1 MFKRILVATDG
12 SPLSKKAVNSAI
24 ALAAQN
30 DAELV
35 ALTVVP
41 RYPKNYFEGAVVLT
55 PEDAALVE
63 QQWAE
68 TAQTRLGA
76 IADRAKASN
85 VKVKTVTVAADLVAE
100 SIIAAAKK
108 NKCEL
113 IVMASHG
120 RKGIKRLLL
129 GSETQHVL
137 THSRLP
143 VLVLR

>member
-63 QQWAE
+63 QQWPRRRE
-68 TAQTRLGA
+68 P
-76 IADRAKASN
+76 
-85 VKVKTVTVAADLVAE
+85 
-100 SIIAAAKK
+100 
-108 NKCEL
+108 
-113 IVMASHG
+113 
-120 RKGIKRLLL
+120 
-129 GSETQHVL
+129 GSRR
-137 THSRLP
+137 SPIGPRP
-143 VLVLR
+143 AM